1 MRWVCG
7 RARAPVTTRG
17 AEQSPRTCWTLAAAA
32 TATVTSTRG
41 SFRVVTQAWRSDR
54 STRARQERAE
64 PAAGGGLGCV
74 ARLAWRLWA
83 PLELGTPAPR
93 PHEGGAG
100 LSLQGEAPWAER
112 GWTGAGHPHWPTRG
126 PRGFRESQQK
136 NNTLN
141 ALCGSCF
148 QNLTRREALGSR
160 WRTSLAWNALES
172 QKRPTPRFGDS
183 TLKAEGGEAEPGRQ
197 GGREATGAV
206 RRTD

>member
-1 MRWVCG
+1 MGVWPCE
-7 RARAPVTTRG
+7 G
-17 AEQSPRTCWTLAAAA
+17 AGNDSR
-32 TATVTSTRG
+32 R
-41 SFRVVTQAWRSDR
+41 
-54 STRARQERAE
+54 RAE
-64 PAAGGGLGCV
+64 PAHMLDAGGGSNGHCHLNQRELQGGDTGLEVRQVDQGEAGACGACGWWGLGCV